1 MKYIVQYKY
10 TIGLLVLI
18 LYLCLTTMPHVSG
31 LGNFGWLGIDKWV
44 HFVLYFLLCFAWSY
58 ENSNFRNSMTLFLI
72 IGVFI
77 GGGIELIQL
86 YFTNYRSA
94 EWGDFFAD
102 VAGLF
107 VANYIATN
115 YLKNR
120 SLD

>member
-1 MKYIVQYKY
+1 
-10 TIGLLVLI
+10 
-18 LYLCLTTMPHVSG
+18 MPHVSG
-31 LGNFGWLGIDKWV
+31 LGDFGWLGIDKWV
-44 HFVLYFLLCFAWSY
+44 HFGLYFMLCFAWSY

-77 GGGIELIQL
+77 GGGIEIIQL

-107 VANYIATN
+107 VANFIATN

>member
-31 LGNFGWLGIDKWV
+31 LGDFGWLGIDKWV